1 MNYKVLYRKYRPD
14 DFENIVG
21 QEYTVEMLK
30 NAIISGKHAHAY
42 IFTGPRGT
50 GKTSSAKVFAK
61 ALNCEH
67 PANGNPCNECTS
79 CLSFKES
86 PDIIEI
92 DAASNNGVDQIRELI
107 NNVKLV
113 PSSSK
118 YKVYIIDEVHMLTD
132 NAFNA
137 LLLTL
142 EEPPSHVVFI
152 LATTDIQKVPI
163 TILSRCQRFDFK
175 PVNKEALINRLK
187 FVCKEEKIKITNEA
201 LEEIAL
207 ISAGG
212 MRDALGML
220 DQLSNDDSEI
230 TLDLVSNYFGSV
242 SVKRIDELLTSI
254 ENNDADT
261 LIDILGN
268 IKSSGTNYSV
278 FIEKLID
285 ELRKIAIE
293 IKSQSGNHLISFD
306 DVYNL
311 IFDLNECLSNVN
323 LNIDPYTLI
332 EIVLLKYINVGN
344 KIVNKVIINKKE
356 KSVDLG
362 NNLVKEEIGSNE
374 GLKNDLGN
382 NPVEDKKIFDED
394 LKDDLGNKDVT
405 EDKSGNSS
413 EELKESLND
422 EETESS
428 SVASK
433 HVINPEIRINNCFV
447 DASKS
452 KKKDLIDLWVDF
464 MNYLMNKDRNLISL
478 LADTSILAASDK
490 YVLIQSKI
498 DSTNE
503 LINKSINELEKYFED
518 FTGNN
523 LKFAAINDNLWKKET
538 EKYRFNLKN
547 KIKYNYIE
555 EESDSSITEDN
566 KQSVELDDSEAL
578 AMDIFG
584 SYEVEN

>member
-14 DFENIVG
+14 DFENVVG
-21 QEYTVEMLK
+21 QEYTIEMLK
-30 NAIISGKHAHAY
+30 NAIVSGKHAHAY

-50 GKTSSAKVFAK
+50 GKTSSAKIFAK

-67 PANGNPCNECTS
+67 PHDGNPCNECNS
-79 CLSFKES
+79 CLNFKEN

-113 PSSSK
+113 PSVSK
-118 YKVYIIDEVHMLTD
+118 YKVYIIDEVHMLSD
-132 NAFNA
+132 SAFNA

-187 FVCKEEKIKITNEA
+187 FVCKEEKIKISDDA

-220 DQLSNDDSEI
+220 DQLASDDEI
-230 TLDLVSNYFGSV
+230 TLELVSSYFGSV
-242 SVKRIDELLTSI
+242 SVKKIDELLTSI
-254 ENNDADT
+254 ENSDT
-261 LIDILGN
+261 NSLLEILGN

-278 FIEKLID
+278 FIEKLIG
-285 ELRKIAIE
+285 ELRKIAVS
-293 IKSQSGNHLISFD
+293 IKCDKEVRGFSFD
-306 DVYNL
+306 DVYNMIL
-311 IFDLNECLSNVN
+311 DLNECLSNVN
-323 LNIDPYTLI
+323 LNIDPYTII
-332 EIVLLKYINVGN
+332 EVILLKYIKLGN
-344 KIVNKVIINKKE
+344 KNSIDEKINIFQKN
-356 KSVDLG
+356 VDLG
-362 NNLVKEEIGSNE
+362 NNLVETN
-374 GLKNDLGN
+374 KNVSVEQSVSESVADEPKKDDSPELENTVGN
-382 NPVEDKKIFDED
+382 NDTSLDLDEVKNRINVE
-394 LKDDLGNKDVT
+394 V
-405 EDKSGNSS
+405 
-413 EELKESLND
+413 
-422 EETESS
+422 
-428 SVASK
+428 
-433 HVINPEIRINNCFV
+433 RINNCFV
-447 DASKS
+447 DASKDRKNKLS
-452 KKKDLIDLWVDF
+452 ESWIDF

-478 LADTSILAASDK
+478 LADTSILAASDT
-490 YVLIQSKI
+490 YALIQSKI

-503 LINKSINELEKYFED
+503 LINESIDKVEKYYESFA
-518 FTGNN
+518 GNKI
-523 LKFAAINDNLWKKET
+523 KFAAVIDELWKKET

-555 EESDSSITEDN
+555 EENVSSLEEE
-566 KQSVELDDSEAL
+566 KQQTVELSESESVA
-578 AMDIFG
+578 ADIFG